1 MVTPSISSLY
11 IGNSHGNSS
20 PLCDRLQVL
29 LCGEGEK
36 KPTTV
41 PSRSGCP
48 LCKRHAKPKQ
58 SGPQRRAHWI
68 QARASI
74 ARLLLARDR
83 WLPRTRDKCDI
94 GRVAVT
100 YQTQASSFGFV
111 CYVGYES
118 LATEKHAS
126 KLVKLMPI
134 AMMVSGVGLF
144 LIGAAAFLHDCRSIL
159 AGGSCGS
166 TTVESFLA
174 EFNLFYYDGNAGEIV
189 NNLMLLPF
197 SYVLFG
203 MGTAAF
209 ILGGLGSL
217 RGR

>member
-1 MVTPSISSLY
+1 V
-11 IGNSHGNSS
+11 N
-20 PLCDRLQVL
+20 
-29 LCGEGEK
+29 
-36 KPTTV
+36 
-41 PSRSGCP
+41 
-48 LCKRHAKPKQ
+48 
-58 SGPQRRAHWI
+58 
-68 QARASI
+68 
-74 ARLLLARDR
+74 
-83 WLPRTRDKCDI
+83 
-94 GRVAVT
+94 
-100 YQTQASSFGFV
+100 QTQASVFGFV
-111 CYVGYES
+111 CHVAYES
-118 LATEKHAS
+118 FATKKHAS

-174 EFNLFYYDGNAGEIV
+174 EFNLFYYDGNPGEIV

-209 ILGGLGSL
+209 IVGGLGSL

>member
-1 MVTPSISSLY
+1 M
-11 IGNSHGNSS
+11 
-20 PLCDRLQVL
+20 
-29 LCGEGEK
+29 
-36 KPTTV
+36 
-41 PSRSGCP
+41 
-48 LCKRHAKPKQ
+48 
-58 SGPQRRAHWI
+58 
-68 QARASI
+68 
-74 ARLLLARDR
+74 
-83 WLPRTRDKCDI
+83 

-100 YQTQASSFGFV
+100 NQTQASVFGFV
-111 CYVGYES
+111 CHVGYQS
-118 LATEKHAS
+118 FATEKHPS
-126 KLVKLMPI
+126 KLVRKVMPV

-144 LIGAAAFLHDCRSIL
+144 LIGAAAFLHDCQSIL
-159 AGGSCGS
+159 SGGSCGS
-166 TTVESFLA
+166 TTVERFLA